1 MADGSQVNL
10 KLTPGELLIGA
21 GAIVTFVFS
30 FFHFYT
36 SPSVPSVRLPN
47 GTTIGGG
54 GGGISAWGSQL
65 VPIATLIVFFTV
77 IMGLQVILT
86 KLANLD
92 LGPGIAGFT
101 WVQLHLALGFFAV
114 IDSFAFLVVDK
125 GGLGVG
131 IGLIFMLIGSVACF
145 VGAILLMT
153 ERAHA

>member
-1 MADGSQVNL
+1 MPDGSQVNL

-36 SPSVPSVRLPN
+36 TPSVSIRGFTV
-47 GTTIGGG
+47 GGG
-54 GGGISAWGSQL
+54 GVSAWGSGL
-65 VPIATLIVFFTV
+65 VPTVTLIVLFTV

-92 LGPGIAGFT
+92 LGPGIAGFS

-114 IDSFAFLVVDK
+114 IDSLAYLVVDK
-125 GGLGVG
+125 GGAGVG
-131 IGLIFMLIGSVACF
+131 IGLIFMLIGSIACF
-145 VGAILLMT
+145 VGAILLMN
-153 ERAHA
+153 ERANA

>member
-1 MADGSQVNL
+1 MPDGSQVNL

-36 SPSVPSVRLPN
+36 TPSVSIRGFTV
-47 GTTIGGG
+47 GGG
-54 GGGISAWGSQL
+54 GVSAWGSGL
-65 VPIATLIVFFTV
+65 VPTVTLIVLFTV

-114 IDSFAFLVVDK
+114 IDSLAFLVVDK
-125 GGLGVG
+125 GGRGVG
-131 IGLIFMLIGSVACF
+131 IGLIFMTIGSVACF
-145 VGAILLMT
+145 GGAILLMN
-153 ERAHA
+153 ERAKA

>member
-10 KLTPGELLIGA
+10 RLTPGELLIGA

-36 SPSVPSVRLPN
+36 TPSVSVR
-47 GTTIGGG
+47 GFTIGGG
-54 GGGISAWGSQL
+54 GVSAWGSGL
-65 VPIATLIVFFTV
+65 IPTATLIVFFTA

-86 KLANLD
+86 KLANVD
-92 LGPGIAGFT
+92 LGPGVAGFT

-114 IDSFAFLVVDK
+114 IDSIAFLIVDK

-131 IGLIFMLIGSVACF
+131 IGLIFMLIGSIACLA
-145 VGAILLMT
+145 GAILLMN
-153 ERAHA
+153 ERAKA